1 MNDIYNLHQAAND
14 ELIKGNE
21 EKAIEIYTKIVEL
34 APGDETALSQLMD
47 LYLERDKFMYY
58 LTRANVNIVQNKYEH
73 AINDVKKALNLESQ
87 SIDALRKL
95 GRLYKVTGKNLRA
108 VDEFL
113 KIIDIDATQKD
124 AYIELID
131 LYSKEDSPESAIGI
145 AKKALAQFSNDSE
158 FKNILANLYF
168 KMNDYKN
175 ALEVVEDDFLKTK
188 ILLQDEQNDKAREI
202 LDKIKEDKNLYKEQN
217 KEQLATYYLLEAQY
231 YYNKQE
237 FEQALDFVEKYTDIS
252 LPNALSFQMKALIYE
267 GMEDE
272 FKSAYNWGYCYKVRK
287 RFDEAIVEFT
297 HAHNANPN
305 DKNTLI
311 ELANLYANNGE
322 KFASMEYWKKVYEI
336 DNDKRAGQILGDF
349 YYEQGDLK
357 LAQYYGKVIEKSSQK
372 EATYEDEGL
381 LEKIISFFS
390 KKKH

>member
-1 MNDIYNLHQAAND
+1 MTDVHNLHQAAND
-14 ELIKGNE
+14 ELIKGND
-21 EKAIEIYTKIVEL
+21 EKAIEIYTKIIEL
-34 APGDETALSQLMD
+34 APGDEVALSQLMD

-58 LTRANVNIVQNKYEH
+58 ITRANVNIVQQKYEH

-87 SIDALRKL
+87 SIEALRKL

-113 KIIDIDATQKD
+113 KILDIDANQKD

-131 LYSKEDSPESAIGI
+131 LYTKENSPESAIGI
-145 AKKALAQFSNDSE
+145 AKKAVANFVQDSE

-168 KMNDYKN
+168 KSGDYKN
-175 ALEVVEDDFLKTK
+175 ALETVEDDFLKAK
-188 ILLQDEQNDKAREI
+188 ILLQDEQNDSAKEI
-202 LDKIKEDKNLYKEQN
+202 LNKLKEDKNLYKESN
-217 KEQLATYYLLEAQY
+217 KEQLAAYYLLEAQY
-231 YYNKQE
+231 YYNKKE
-237 FEQALDFVEKYTDIS
+237 FDEALNYVEKYTDLS

-267 GMEDE
+267 GMGDE
-272 FKSAYNWGYCYKVRK
+272 FKSSYNWGYCYKVRK

-297 HAHNANPN
+297 HAHNAKPN

-336 DNDKRAGQILGDF
+336 DKDKRAGQILGDF
-349 YYEQGDLK
+349 YYEQGDLR
-357 LAQYYGKVIEKSSQK
+357 LAEYYGKTIEKKSQK
-372 EATYEDEGL
+372 EAAYEDEGL
-381 LEKIISFFS
+381 LEKIIKLFS
-390 KKKH
+390 KK

>member
-1 MNDIYNLHQAAND
+1 MTDVHNLHQAAND
-14 ELIKGNE
+14 ELIKGND
-21 EKAIEIYTKIVEL
+21 EKAIEIYTKIIEL
-34 APGDETALSQLMD
+34 APGDEVALSQLMD

-58 LTRANVNIVQNKYEH
+58 ITRANVNIVQQKYEH

-87 SIDALRKL
+87 SIEALRKL

-113 KIIDIDATQKD
+113 KILDIDANQKD

-131 LYSKEDSPESAIGI
+131 LYTKENSPESAIGI
-145 AKKALAQFSNDSE
+145 AKKAVANFTQDGE

-168 KMNDYKN
+168 KSGDYKN
-175 ALEVVEDDFLKTK
+175 ALETAEDDFLKAK
-188 ILLQDEQNDKAREI
+188 ILLQDEQNDSAKEI
-202 LDKIKEDKNLYKEQN
+202 LNKLKEDKNMYKESN
-217 KEQLATYYLLEAQY
+217 KEQLAAYYLLEAQY
-231 YYNKQE
+231 YYNKKE
-237 FEQALDFVEKYTDIS
+237 FDEALNYVEKYTDLS

-267 GMEDE
+267 GMGDE
-272 FKSAYNWGYCYKVRK
+272 FKSSYNWGYCYKVRK

-297 HAHNANPN
+297 HAHNAKPD

-336 DNDKRAGQILGDF
+336 DKDKRAGQILGDF
-349 YYEQGDLK
+349 YYEQGDLR
-357 LAQYYGKVIEKSSQK
+357 LAEYYGKTIEKKSQK
-372 EATYEDEGL
+372 EAAYEDEGL
-381 LEKIISFFS
+381 LEKIIKLFS
-390 KKKH
+390 KK

>member
-1 MNDIYNLHQAAND
+1 MTDVHNLHQAAND
-14 ELIKGNE
+14 ELIKGND
-21 EKAIEIYTKIVEL
+21 EKAIEIYTKIIEL
-34 APGDETALSQLMD
+34 APGDEVALSQLMD

-58 LTRANVNIVQNKYEH
+58 ITRANVNIVQQKYEH

-87 SIDALRKL
+87 SIEALRKL

-113 KIIDIDATQKD
+113 KILDIDANQKD

-131 LYSKEDSPESAIGI
+131 LYTKENSPESAIGI
-145 AKKALAQFSNDSE
+145 AKKAVANFVQDSE

-168 KMNDYKN
+168 KSGDYKN
-175 ALEVVEDDFLKTK
+175 ALETVEDDFLKAK
-188 ILLQDEQNDKAREI
+188 ILLQDEQNDSAKEI
-202 LDKIKEDKNLYKEQN
+202 LNKLKEDKNMYKESN
-217 KEQLATYYLLEAQY
+217 KEQLAAYYLLEAQY
-231 YYNKQE
+231 YYNKKE
-237 FEQALDFVEKYTDIS
+237 FDEALNYVEKYTDLS

-267 GMEDE
+267 GMGDE
-272 FKSAYNWGYCYKVRK
+272 FKSSYNWGYCYKVRK

-297 HAHNANPN
+297 HAHNAKPD

-336 DNDKRAGQILGDF
+336 DKDKRAGQILGDF
-349 YYEQGDLK
+349 YYEQGDLR
-357 LAQYYGKVIEKSSQK
+357 LAEYYGKTIEKKSQK
-372 EATYEDEGL
+372 EAAYEDEGL
-381 LEKIISFFS
+381 LEKIIKLFS
-390 KKKH
+390 KK

>member
-1 MNDIYNLHQAAND
+1 MTDVHNLHQAAND
-14 ELIKGNE
+14 ELIKGND
-21 EKAIEIYTKIVEL
+21 EKAIEIYTKIIEL
-34 APGDETALSQLMD
+34 APGDEVALSQLMD

-58 LTRANVNIVQNKYEH
+58 ITRANVNIVQQKYEH

-87 SIDALRKL
+87 SIEALRKL

-113 KIIDIDATQKD
+113 KILDIDANQKD

-131 LYSKEDSPESAIGI
+131 LYTKENSPESAIGI
-145 AKKALAQFSNDSE
+145 AKKAVANFTQDGE

-168 KMNDYKN
+168 KSGDYKN
-175 ALEVVEDDFLKTK
+175 ALETAEDDFLKAK
-188 ILLQDEQNDKAREI
+188 ILLQDEQNDSAKEI
-202 LDKIKEDKNLYKEQN
+202 LNKLKEDKNLYKESN
-217 KEQLATYYLLEAQY
+217 KEQLAAYYLLEAQY
-231 YYNKQE
+231 YYNKKE
-237 FEQALDFVEKYTDIS
+237 FDEALNYVEKYTDLS

-267 GMEDE
+267 GMGDE
-272 FKSAYNWGYCYKVRK
+272 FKSSYNWGYCYKVRK

-297 HAHNANPN
+297 HAHNAKPD

-336 DNDKRAGQILGDF
+336 DKDKRAGQILGDF
-349 YYEQGDLK
+349 YYEQGDLR
-357 LAQYYGKVIEKSSQK
+357 LAEYYGKTIEKKSQK
-372 EATYEDEGL
+372 EAAYEDEGL
-381 LEKIISFFS
+381 LEKIIKLFS
-390 KKKH
+390 KK

>member
-1 MNDIYNLHQAAND
+1 MTDVHNLHQAAND
-14 ELIKGNE
+14 ELIKGND
-21 EKAIEIYTKIVEL
+21 EKAIEIYTKIIEL
-34 APGDETALSQLMD
+34 APGDEVALSQLMD

-58 LTRANVNIVQNKYEH
+58 ITRANVNIVQQKYEH

-87 SIDALRKL
+87 SIEALRKL

-113 KIIDIDATQKD
+113 KILDIDANQKD

-131 LYSKEDSPESAIGI
+131 LYTKENSPESAIGI
-145 AKKALAQFSNDSE
+145 AKKAVANFAQDSE

-168 KMNDYKN
+168 KSGDYKN
-175 ALEVVEDDFLKTK
+175 ALETVEDDFLKAK
-188 ILLQDEQNDKAREI
+188 ILLQDEQNDSAKEI
-202 LDKIKEDKNLYKEQN
+202 LNKLKEDKNMYKESN
-217 KEQLATYYLLEAQY
+217 KEQLAAYYLLEAQY
-231 YYNKQE
+231 YYNKKE
-237 FEQALDFVEKYTDIS
+237 FDEALNYVEKYTDLS

-267 GMEDE
+267 GMGDE
-272 FKSAYNWGYCYKVRK
+272 FKSSYNWGYCYKVRK

-297 HAHNANPN
+297 HAHNAKPD

-336 DNDKRAGQILGDF
+336 DKDKRAGQILGDF
-349 YYEQGDLK
+349 YCEQGDLR
-357 LAQYYGKVIEKSSQK
+357 LAEYYGKTIEKKSQK
-372 EATYEDEGL
+372 EAAYEDEGL
-381 LEKIISFFS
+381 LEKIIKLFS
-390 KKKH
+390 KK